1 MTTTW
6 TFPPYPPPPQ
16 STTPPQP
23 HHNAVDGKAHTDPE
37 EIKAILAKQ
46 VTSPVQWE
54 TTMNNLV
61 KDGIGTA
68 YELGPGKVC
77 AGILKRIDRGAAM
90 VNVEV

>member
-1 MTTTW
+1 MW
-6 TFPPYPPPPQ
+6 VWLAWFRLNLIPLLHVLNPPNN
-16 STTPPQP
+16 QP
-23 HHNAVDGKAHTDPE
+23 VDAKPHTDLE

-77 AGILKRIDRGAAM
+77 AGILKRIDRGATM
-90 VNVEV
+90 VNIEV